1 MPERR
6 NKIVRYLFLTKSVY
20 YKGMLD
26 VELIRQDPEKVK
38 AGISKKKADPKLI
51 DDFLAV
57 DKTWRELLV
66 EIETSRAAQ
75 KKAGEERNIEEAKR
89 LKEVI
94 KTAEERIKEVEEKRT
109 NILLIIPNIP
119 DDDVPVGPDESG
131 NVVLRKWGEPKTF
144 DFEVKDHVELGEK
157 LGLINIAKAGEVTG
171 ARFNYLMGD
180 LARLEFGIVQM
191 VFDFVT
197 NETVM
202 HELAEKIEPGY
213 SPKIFTPVV
222 PPVMIR
228 PEVFRRMGRLDPGQ
242 EEERYYLPKDDL
254 YLVGSAEH
262 TLGPLHMDEIIP
274 EENLPIRYMG
284 FSSAFRRE
292 SGSYGKD
299 VRGILRVHQFDKLEM
314 ESFCLPENS
323 RKEQDLIVSIQEHLT
338 RELNIPYQVISV
350 CTGDMGGP
358 DRRQIDME
366 CWIPSQGRY
375 RETHTSD
382 MMADYQSRRLQTK
395 VRRKDGKLEYVHMND
410 ATAFAIGRIL
420 IAIVENNQT
429 ADGKI
434 NVPKALQKYIG
445 KEVIG

>member
-1 MPERR
+1 
-6 NKIVRYLFLTKSVY
+6 
-20 YKGMLD
+20 MLD
-26 VELIRQDPEKVK
+26 IELIRKNPEKVK
-38 AGISKKKADPKLI
+38 AGITKKKANPKLV
-51 DDFLAV
+51 DDFLEV

-66 EIETSRAAQ
+66 EIETSRATQ

-89 LKEVI
+89 LKEII
-94 KTAEERIKEVEEKRT
+94 KIAEEKLKEVEEKRA
-109 NILLIIPNIP
+109 NILLVIPNIP
-119 DDDVPVGPDESG
+119 NDDVPVGPDESG
-131 NVVLRKWGEPKTF
+131 NVILRKWGEPKTF
-144 DFEVKDHVELGEK
+144 DFEIKDHVELGEK

-202 HELAEKIEPGY
+202 HELAEKIETGY

-358 DRRQIDME
+358 DMRQIDME
-366 CWIPSQGRY
+366 CWVPSQGRY

-382 MMADYQSRRLQTK
+382 LMGDYQSRRLQTK
-395 VRRKDGKLEYVHMND
+395 VRRKDGTLEYVHMND

-434 NVPKALQKYIG
+434 MVPKALQKYIN
-445 KEVIG
+445 KEIIG

>member
-1 MPERR
+1 
-6 NKIVRYLFLTKSVY
+6 
-20 YKGMLD
+20 MLD
-26 VELIRQDPEKVK
+26 IELIRQNPEKVK
-38 AGISKKKADPKLI
+38 EGISKKKANPKLV
-51 DDFLAV
+51 DDFLEV
-57 DKTWRELLV
+57 DKVWRDFLV

-89 LKEVI
+89 LKEII
-94 KTAEERIKEVEEKRT
+94 KNAEEKIKEVELKRT
-109 NILLIIPNIP
+109 NILLILPNIP
-119 DDDVPVGPDESG
+119 NDDVPVGQDESG

-202 HELAEKIEPGY
+202 HQLAEKIEPGY
-213 SPKIFTPVV
+213 SAKTFIPVV

-228 PEVFRRMGRLDPGQ
+228 PDVFRRMGRLDPGQ

-274 EENLPIRYMG
+274 EENFPIRYMG

-358 DRRQIDME
+358 DMRQIDME
-366 CWIPSQGRY
+366 CWIPSQDRY

-382 MMADYQSRRLQTK
+382 LMGDYQSRRLQTK
-395 VRRKDGKLEYVHMND
+395 VRRKDGTLEYVHMND

-434 NVPKALQKYIG
+434 NVPHALQKYLGG
-445 KEVIG
+445 KEIIG